1 MARVKLTLPETLA
14 FSTRL
19 EVRVSDINYGGHL
32 GNDAVLA
39 FLHEARLRYLRS
51 LGFSELDV
59 EGVGMIMSDV
69 EVVFRAEAFH
79 GDELTLEVGV
89 GALSSH
95 GCEFF
100 YRVRNSSSGLE
111 VARAKTGMAFFDYR
125 SRAIAPVPPGFRTRV
140 EANGQR
146 SGA

>member
-14 FSTRL
+14 FSTCL
-19 EVRVSDINYGGHL
+19 VVRVSDINYGGHL

-39 FLHEARLRYLRS
+39 FIHEARIRYLRS

-79 GDELTLEVGV
+79 GDELILEVGV
-89 GALSSH
+89 GELTSH
-95 GCEFF
+95 GCEFL
-100 YRVRNSSSGLE
+100 YRVRNSSSGIE

-125 SRAIAPVPPGFRTRV
+125 RRMIAPVPPGFRACV
-140 EANGQR
+140 ETSNR
-146 SGA
+146 PSGA